1 MNCRDNPKPESR
13 TAAERRQKRMAA
25 RAHARA
31 WNSVLWGMAM
41 AALERGSYEISGEER
56 GAVLA
61 ELIARSNGLLVLTT
75 EIVEGDR
82 VFHLRSR
89 WSIPGRN
96 PGVVKLPLLVG
107 LATYA
112 ALR

>member
-1 MNCRDNPKPESR
+1 M
-13 TAAERRQKRMAA
+13 TAPAERRRARLAA

-41 AALERGSYEISGEER
+41 AALERGNHEISSEER
-56 GAVLA
+56 GGLLA

-75 EIVEGDR
+75 EIVDGDR
-82 VFHLRSR
+82 VFHLRSH
-89 WSIPGRN
+89 WSIPGPN
-96 PGVVKLPLLVG
+96 TGAVKLPLPVG

-112 ALR
+112 ALH

>member
-13 TAAERRQKRMAA
+13 TAAERRKKRMAA

-41 AALERGSYEISGEER
+41 AALERGSYEISSEER
-56 GAVLA
+56 GGLLA
-61 ELIARSNGLLVLTT
+61 ELIARSNGLLVLTRGL
-75 EIVEGDR
+75 VDGDR

-89 WSIPGRN
+89 WSIPGQN
-96 PGVVKLPLLVG
+96 PGVVELPLPVG

-112 ALR
+112 ALS